1 LVSSDHRLSQRE
13 IAFFFFPLLL
23 NVQLMSLSHSLI
35 NAALARLA
43 QPVLTLAGFSIAI
56 VLHLCLASP
65 AYQNHTIAIALIHGR
80 RSLFGVG
87 LYVVAVALYVS
98 VLLALVA
105 YTPLGKLVFEQLIG
119 VSPAISDE
127 ARSVLAILTFL
138 PFFTGLR
145 GLCQGIV
152 IRARR
157 TGLVSLATLIRI
169 LSLVGFLLLGRHW
182 FSGAAIG
189 AFGLLACIVV
199 ETIFMVWFAWK
210 TYTPCATEVEKSLG
224 AIFRYALPLSFS
236 SAMQQTVPLMIS
248 AIISRLPDSAPALA
262 AFGVIR
268 GFIFLLSGPMRN
280 LQQAYL
286 TLIKGRDDY
295 RTLVIFFQ
303 RVAIGMGLITLA
315 IAYPLNQMVLGK
327 AMGLSVELRQY
338 IALPLAICALYPAV
352 SGIIYIYRGAYLA
365 KHRTAFLSW
374 ATLCKVAY
382 LCICWLLLM
391 FQSLTVPGIALAIF
405 LLLSCELCEAWY
417 LRSHLKLLA

>member
-1 LVSSDHRLSQRE
+1 MVNSDHRLSQRE

-43 QPVLTLAGFSIAI
+43 QPVLTLAGFSVAI

-65 AYQNHTIAIALIHGR
+65 AYQNHTIAIALIRGR
-80 RSLFGVG
+80 RSLLGVG

-105 YTPLGKLVFEQLIG
+105 YTPFGKLVFEQWIG
-119 VSPAISDE
+119 VSPAIADE
-127 ARSVLAILTFL
+127 ALSALAILTFL

-169 LSLVGFLLLGRHW
+169 LSLLGFLLLGQQW
-182 FSGAAIG
+182 FNGAAIG
-189 AFGLLACIVV
+189 AFGLLGCIVV

-210 TYTPCATEVEKSLG
+210 TYIPCAAEVEKSLG
-224 AIFRYALPLSFS
+224 AIFRYAFPLSFS

-248 AIISRLPDSAPALA
+248 AIISRLPDSASALA
-262 AFGVIR
+262 AFGIIR
-268 GFIFLLSGPMRN
+268 GFIFLLAGPMRN

-286 TLIKGRDDY
+286 TLIKGREDFQTLTIFY
-295 RTLVIFFQ
+295 R
-303 RVAIGMGLITLA
+303 RVALGMGLITLA
-315 IAYPLNQMVLGK
+315 IAYPFNRMVLGQ
-327 AMGLSVELRQY
+327 AMGLNVELRHY
-338 IALPLAICALYPAV
+338 IALPLAICALYPAI
-352 SGIIYIYRGAYLA
+352 SGVIYLYRGAYSA

-374 ATLCKVAY
+374 ATLCKVTY
-382 LCICWLLLM
+382 LCTCWLFLM
-391 FQSLTVPGIALAIF
+391 FKTPTIPGVALAIF

-417 LRSHLKLLA
+417 LRSRLKFLA

>member
-1 LVSSDHRLSQRE
+1 LVDSEHRLSQRE

-43 QPVLTLAGFSIAI
+43 HPVLTLAGFSIAI

-65 AYQNHTIAIALIHGR
+65 AYQNHTIAIALIRGR

-87 LYVVAVALYVS
+87 LYVMAVALYVS
-98 VLLALVA
+98 LLLALVA
-105 YTPLGKLVFEQLIG
+105 YTPLGKLVFEQLLG
-119 VSPAISDE
+119 VSPAIADE

-169 LSLVGFLLLGRHW
+169 LSLLGFLLLGRHW
-182 FSGAAIG
+182 FSGAAVG
-189 AFGLLACIVV
+189 AVGLLGCIAV
-199 ETIFMVWFAWK
+199 ETAVMVWFAWK
-210 TYTPCATEVEKSLG
+210 AYTPCSTESEKGLG

-236 SAMQQTVPLMIS
+236 SAMQQTVPLLIS
-248 AIISRLPDSAPALA
+248 AIISRLPDSTPALA
-262 AFGVIR
+262 AFGIIR
-268 GFIFLLSGPMRN
+268 GFIFLLAGPMRN

-286 TLIKGRDDY
+286 TLVKDRAEY
-295 RTLVIFFQ
+295 RTLMTFYW
-303 RVAIGMGLITLA
+303 RVALGMGLITLA
-315 IAYPLNQMVLGK
+315 IAYPLNEMVLGK
-327 AMGLSVELRQY
+327 AMGLNLDLRHY
-338 IALPLAICALYPAV
+338 IALPLAACALYPAF
-352 SGIIYIYRGAYLA
+352 SGIIYLYRGVYSAN
-365 KHRTAFLSW
+365 HRTAFLSW

-391 FQSLTVPGIALAIF
+391 LKSLIIPGVALAIF

-417 LRSHLKLLA
+417 LRSRLKFLA

>member
-1 LVSSDHRLSQRE
+1 MVDSDQRLSHRE
-13 IAFFFFPLLL
+13 IAWFFFPLLL

-43 QPVLTLAGFSIAI
+43 QPVLTLAGFSVAI

-65 AYQNHTIAIALIHGR
+65 AYQNHTIAIALVRGR
-80 RSLFGVG
+80 RSLLGVG

-105 YTPLGKLVFEQLIG
+105 YTPLGRLVFERLLG
-119 VSPAISDE
+119 VSPAIAGE
-127 ARSVLAILTFL
+127 ARSVLAILAFL

-169 LSLVGFLLLGRHW
+169 LSLVGFLLLGHRW
-182 FSGAAIG
+182 FSGAAVG

-199 ETIFMVWFAWK
+199 ETAFMGWFAWK
-210 TYTPCATEVEKSLG
+210 TYSPCATESEKGLG

-236 SAMQQTVPLMIS
+236 SAMQQTVPLLIS

-262 AFGVIR
+262 AFGIIR
-268 GFIFLLSGPMRN
+268 GFIFLLAGPMRN

-286 TLIKGRDDY
+286 TLVKGHDDY
-295 RTLVIFFQ
+295 RTLMTFYL
-303 RVAIGMGLITLA
+303 RVALGMGLITLV
-315 IAYPLNQMVLGK
+315 IAYPLNGIVLGK
-327 AMGLSVELRQY
+327 AMGLSFDLRHY
-338 IALPLAICALYPAV
+338 IALPLAACALFPAF
-352 SGIIYIYRGAYLA
+352 SGAIYLYRGAYA
-365 KHRTAFLSW
+365 ASHRTVFLGW

-382 LCICWLLLM
+382 LGICWLLLM
-391 FQSLTVPGIALAIF
+391 LKSLTVPGVALAIF

-417 LRSHLKLLA
+417 LRSRLKFLA

>member
-1 LVSSDHRLSQRE
+1 MVNSDHRLSQRE
-13 IAFFFFPLLL
+13 IAWFFFPLLL

-43 QPVLTLAGFSIAI
+43 QPVLTLAGFSVAI

-65 AYQNHTIAIALIHGR
+65 AYQNHTIAIALVRGR

-87 LYVVAVALYVS
+87 LYVMAVALYVS

-119 VSPAISDE
+119 VSPAIAGE

-169 LSLVGFLLLGRHW
+169 LSLLGFLLLGRHW
-182 FSGAAIG
+182 FSGAAVG
-189 AFGLLACIVV
+189 AFGLLGCIAV
-199 ETIFMVWFAWK
+199 ETAVMAWFAWK
-210 TYTPCATEVEKSLG
+210 AYTPCSAEPEKDWE

-236 SAMQQTVPLMIS
+236 SAMQQTVPLLIS
-248 AIISRLPDSAPALA
+248 AIISRLPDSTVALA
-262 AFGVIR
+262 AFGIIR
-268 GFIFLLSGPMRN
+268 GFIFLLAGPMRN

-286 TLIKGRDDY
+286 TLVKDPADY
-295 RTLVIFFQ
+295 KPLKTFYR
-303 RVAIGMGLITLA
+303 RVALGMGLITLA
-315 IAYPLNQMVLGK
+315 IAYPLNKMVLAK
-327 AMGLSVELRQY
+327 AMGLNFDLRHY
-338 IALPLAICALYPAV
+338 IALPLAICALYPAF
-352 SGIIYIYRGAYLA
+352 SGIIYLYRGAYSA

-382 LCICWLLLM
+382 LCLCWLFLALK
-391 FQSLTVPGIALAIF
+391 SLTVPGIALATF
-405 LLLSCELCEAWY
+405 LLLSCELCEACY
-417 LRSHLKLLA
+417 LRSRLKFLA

>member
-1 LVSSDHRLSQRE
+1 MVDSEHRLSQRE
-13 IAFFFFPLLL
+13 IALFFFPLLL

-65 AYQNHTIAIALIHGR
+65 AYQNHTIAIALIRGR
-80 RSLFGVG
+80 RSLLGVG
-87 LYVVAVALYVS
+87 LYVVTVALYVS
-98 VLLALVA
+98 LLLALVA

-119 VSPAISDE
+119 VSPAIAAE

-157 TGLVSLATLIRI
+157 TGLVSLATLVRI
-169 LSLVGFLLLGRHW
+169 LSLIGFLLLGRHW
-182 FSGAAIG
+182 FSGAAVG
-189 AFGLLACIVV
+189 AFGLLGCIAV
-199 ETIFMVWFAWK
+199 ETVIMTWFAWK
-210 TYTPCATEVEKSLG
+210 TYTPCSAEPEKGLA

-236 SAMQQTVPLMIS
+236 SAMQQTVPLLIS
-248 AIISRLPDSAPALA
+248 AIISRLPDSTPALA
-262 AFGVIR
+262 AFGIIR
-268 GFIFLLSGPMRN
+268 GFIFLLAGPMRN

-286 TLIKGRDDY
+286 TLVKDHADSRILSTFY
-295 RTLVIFFQ
+295 R
-303 RVAIGMGLITLA
+303 RVALGMGLITLA
-315 IAYPLNQMVLGK
+315 IAYPLNELVLGK
-327 AMGLSVELRQY
+327 AMGLNFDLRHY
-338 IALPLAICALYPAV
+338 IALPLAACALYPAF
-352 SGIIYIYRGAYLA
+352 SGIIYLYRGVYSAS
-365 KHRTAFLSW
+365 HRTAFLSW

-382 LCICWLLLM
+382 LCTCWLLLM
-391 FQSLTVPGIALAIF
+391 FGSLTVPGVALAIF

-417 LRSHLKLLA
+417 LRSRLKFLA

>member
-1 LVSSDHRLSQRE
+1 MVNSESRLSQRE

-35 NAALARLA
+35 NGALARLT
-43 QPVLTLAGFSIAI
+43 QPVITLAGFSIAI

-65 AYQNHTIAIALIHGR
+65 AYQNHTIAIALVRGR

-87 LYVVAVALYVS
+87 LYVLAVALYVS

-105 YTPLGKLVFEQLIG
+105 YTPLGKLVFEQWLG
-119 VSPAISDE
+119 ASPAIADE
-127 ARSVLAILTFL
+127 ALSVLAILTFL

-169 LSLVGFLLLGRHW
+169 LSLLVFLMLGRRW
-182 FSGAAIG
+182 FNGAAVG

-199 ETIFMVWFAWK
+199 ETTFMIWFAWK
-210 TYTPCATEVEKSLG
+210 GYTPCADEGEKSLG

-262 AFGVIR
+262 AFGIIR
-268 GFIFLLSGPMRN
+268 GFIFLLAGPMRN

-286 TLIKGRDDY
+286 TLVKGRVDSQTLATFY
-295 RTLVIFFQ
+295 RW
-303 RVAIGMGLITLA
+303 VALGMGLITLS
-315 IAYPLNQMVLGK
+315 IAYPLNEMVLGK
-327 AMGLSVELRQY
+327 AMGLNENLRHY
-338 IALPLAICALYPAV
+338 ISLPLAFCALYPAF
-352 SGIIYIYRGAYLA
+352 SGIIYLYRGVYSAN
-365 KHRTAFLSW
+365 HRTVFLSW
-374 ATLCKVAY
+374 STLCKVAY
-382 LCICWLLLM
+382 LCLCWLLLTLKSM
-391 FQSLTVPGIALAIF
+391 TIPGVALAIF
-405 LLLSCELCEAWY
+405 LLLSCELCEVWY
-417 LRSHLKLLA
+417 LRSRLKFLA

>member
-1 LVSSDHRLSQRE
+1 MVSSDHRLSQRE

-43 QPVLTLAGFSIAI
+43 QPILTLAGFSIAI

-65 AYQNHTIAIALIHGR
+65 AYQNHTIAIALVRGR

-87 LYVVAVALYVS
+87 LYVAAVALYVS

-105 YTPLGKLVFEQLIG
+105 YTPLGKLVFEQGLG
-119 VSPAISDE
+119 VSPAIADE

-169 LSLVGFLLLGRHW
+169 LSLIGFLLFGRQW
-182 FSGAAIG
+182 FNGAAVG

-210 TYTPCATEVEKSLG
+210 TYTPCAAEVEKSLG

-262 AFGVIR
+262 AFGIIR
-268 GFIFLLSGPMRN
+268 GFIFLLAGPMRN

-286 TLIKGRDDY
+286 TLIKGREDY
-295 RTLVIFFQ
+295 QTLTIFYR
-303 RVAIGMGLITLA
+303 RVALGMGLTTLA
-315 IAYPLNQMVLGK
+315 IAYPFNRMVLGQ
-327 AMGLSVELRQY
+327 AMGLNDELRHY

-352 SGIIYIYRGAYLA
+352 SGVIYLYRGAYSA
-365 KHRTAFLSW
+365 KHRTGFLSW
-374 ATLCKVAY
+374 ATLCKVTY
-382 LCICWLLLM
+382 LCTCWLFLM
-391 FQSLTVPGIALAIF
+391 LKTPTVPGVALAIF
-405 LLLSCELCEAWY
+405 LLLSCEVCEAWY
-417 LRSHLKLLA
+417 LRSRLKFLA